1 MSIHTEESATLLEKL
16 NQRVQQLEARVAALE
31 SGTSRAEGKAAA
43 PKPVLVVPPR
53 ETTAPPPTWRGFP
66 PPQASTDSGVS
77 VSVIG
82 KAVLGMAGAYLL
94 RAISES
100 GSVPKLPVLILAIIY
115 AGLWM
120 AFAIRIHATKGFASI
135 TYGITSAMILSPL
148 LWEST
153 VRFQILSPALS
164 AAVLVAFV
172 VLTLVL
178 AWRFEL
184 YVLPWIAVLATL
196 ITTLALIVATHD
208 LVPLTTVLLAAA
220 LVTEL
225 SACLG
230 HHLSLRAAP
239 AIAANLALLLMIDIM
254 TSPEG
259 LPEGYRPASPATIA
273 LLCLSL
279 LVIYGSSI
287 GYRALRRRETITVVE
302 IVQGVLAFVIATF
315 GALRA
320 THNAIAPLLDVFF
333 LLLAAVCYW
342 GALVRFIGETYTR
355 NRRVFATWAAALL
368 VVSSVTLFPFVV
380 RGTFLSI
387 AAVAAAFQYKRT
399 GKFSLGLHA
408 SLYLV
413 AAAVASPML
422 DHVISALTKSV
433 PAAPNWQVAVV
444 ATSAAICYFIGLR
457 LPDNRG
463 LYRALWLIPA
473 LLTSFAVSAFVVA
486 AIVWIASGRVDLAA
500 SRMSVIRTV
509 VNCGLALALA
519 YLGSRW
525 KRVELGWVAYT
536 AVGFGTLKLLFE
548 DLRYGNAASLVVS
561 LLFYGLVL
569 ILLPRLTYRA
579 RSAPEPETSVANAA
593 AQT

>member
-1 MSIHTEESATLLEKL
+1 MSTHTEETELLLQKL

-31 SGTSRAEGKAAA
+31 SKPPQPAAKTA
-43 PKPVLVVPPR
+43 PPRPVLVVPPTER
-53 ETTAPPPTWRGFP
+53 TTPPPTWRGFP
-66 PPQASTDSGVS
+66 PPQTASGSG

-82 KAVLGMAGAYLL
+82 KAVLGMAGAFLL
-94 RAISES
+94 RAIAES
-100 GSVPKLPVLILAIIY
+100 GSVPKLPVLIVAVIY

-153 VRFQILSPALS
+153 VSFQILSPAF
-164 AAVLVAFV
+164 AAAILVAFV
-172 VLTLVL
+172 VLTLLLTWHV
-178 AWRFEL
+178 EL
-184 YVLPWIAVLATL
+184 YVLPWVAMLATL

-220 LVTEL
+220 VVTEI

-239 AIAANLALLLMIDIM
+239 AIASNLALLLLIDIM

-259 LPEGYRPASPATIA
+259 VPQGYQPASPTTIA
-273 LLCLSL
+273 TVCLALLA
-279 LVIYGSSI
+279 IYGGSI
-287 GYRALRRRETITVVE
+287 GYRALHRRETVTIFE

-315 GALRA
+315 GALSA
-320 THNAIAPLLDVFF
+320 TRGGIAPLLAAFI
-333 LLLAAVCYW
+333 LLLAVVCYW
-342 GALVRFIGETYTR
+342 GALVRFTDKAHSR
-355 NRRVFATWAAALL
+355 NRRTFATWAAALL
-368 VVSSVTLFPFVV
+368 IAGSVTLFPGKVA
-380 RGTFLSI
+380 GAFLSI
-387 AAVAAAFQYKRT
+387 SAVAMAFMYKRT
-399 GKFSLGLHA
+399 GKISLGLH
-408 SLYLV
+408 SSVYLL
-413 AAAVASPML
+413 AAAAASPML
-422 DHVISALTKSV
+422 DHVIGTLTKSV

-444 ATSAAICYFIGLR
+444 ALSAATCYWVGLR
-457 LPDNRG
+457 LAENRA
-463 LYRALWLIPA
+463 LYRALWLVPA
-473 LLTSFAVSAFVVA
+473 LLTSFAVSGFIVA
-486 AIVWIASGRVDLAA
+486 AIVWIASGRIEIVA

-519 YLGSRW
+519 FLGLRW
-525 KRVELGWVAYT
+525 KRVELGWIAYT
-536 AVGFGTLKLLFE
+536 AVGFGTMKLFFE

-569 ILLPRLTYRA
+569 VLLPRLAYREN
-579 RSAPEPETSVANAA
+579 REPEQAMASTA

>member
-1 MSIHTEESATLLEKL
+1 MSIPTEESTLLLERL
-16 NQRVQQLEARVAALE
+16 NQRVEHLEARVAALE
-31 SGTSRAEGKAAA
+31 SQSHQAKAKATS
-43 PKPVLVVPPR
+43 PKPALVIPPVER
-53 ETTAPPPTWRGFP
+53 TAPPPTWRGFP
-66 PPQASTDSGVS
+66 PPQTSSGS
-77 VSVIG
+77 GVSVIG

-94 RAISES
+94 RAVTES
-100 GSVPKLPVLILAIIY
+100 GSVPKLPILIIAIIY

-120 AFAIRIHATKGFASI
+120 AFAIRIHATKGFASV

-153 VRFQILSPALS
+153 VRFQILSPAFS

-178 AWRFEL
+178 AWRFDL
-184 YVLPWIAVLATL
+184 YMLPWVAMLATL
-196 ITTLALIVATHD
+196 ITTFALIVATHD

-239 AIAANLALLLMIDIM
+239 AVASNLALLLLVDIM

-259 LPEGYRPASPATIA
+259 VPEGYRPASPTTIA

-279 LVIYGSSI
+279 LAIYGASI
-287 GYRALRRRETITVVE
+287 GYRTLRRRETITVVE
-302 IVQGVLAFVIATF
+302 IVQGMLAFTIATF
-315 GALRA
+315 GSLSAA
-320 THNAIAPLLDVFF
+320 KTSIVPLLDVFF

-342 GALVRFIGETYTR
+342 GALVHFSDKAYTR
-355 NRRVFATWAAALL
+355 NRIVFATWAATLL
-368 VVSSVTLFPFVV
+368 TVGSVTLFPLAI
-380 RGTFLSI
+380 RGTFLSL
-387 AAVAAAFQYKRT
+387 AAIVAAFMYKRT
-399 GKFSLGLHA
+399 GKISLGLHA
-408 SLYLV
+408 SLYLA

-444 ATSAAICYFIGLR
+444 AISATICYGLGLR
-457 LPDNRG
+457 LPENRG
-463 LYRALWLIPA
+463 LYRALWVVPA
-473 LLTSFAVSAFVVA
+473 LLTSFAVSAFIVA
-486 AIVWIASGRVDLAA
+486 AVVWITSGRIDLAA

-519 YLGSRW
+519 FLGSRW

-548 DLRYGNAASLVVS
+548 DLRYGNASSLVLS

-569 ILLPRLTYRA
+569 ILLPRLTYRE
-579 RSAPEPETSVANAA
+579 RREPEADSAIASAA